1 MEITIIGTGYVGLT
15 TGACFAHLGH
25 KVICVDND
33 KKKID
38 LLNEGIIPI
47 YEPKLDKIVE
57 EAKKKELISFTTDIA
72 YGVKN
77 SKVLFIAV
85 GTPPKESGE
94 PDLSYVENVASQ
106 IGEHMDSYRLIVEK
120 STVPVKT
127 AQWIRTTISRFNK
140 KKVDFDVA
148 VNPEFLREGSAVD
161 DFLNPDRIVIGVENK
176 RAEELLLEIY
186 KPIKA
191 PILVTDLAS
200 AELIK
205 HASNAFLAMKISFI
219 NAIAIICEKS
229 GADVEMVAKGMG
241 LDKRIGPHFL
251 RAGVGYG
258 GFCFPKD
265 LAAFIKIAEE
275 LGYDFRLLKEIAN
288 INEKQKEYFVKKIE
302 RVLWNLKDKTIGIL
316 GLSFKPNTDD
326 IRFAPALDII
336 NLLKK
341 EGAKIKAYDPKA
353 MAKAKEILKEI
364 TYCDNPYDVCK
375 DADCLALI
383 TEWEE
388 FAHLDFEKIKS
399 LMRQPIIFDGR
410 NFLNKEKLISLGFQ
424 YYGIGKR

>member
-1 MEITIIGTGYVGLT
+1 MEIAIIGTGYVGLT
-15 TGACFAHLGH
+15 TGACLAHIGH

-33 KKKID
+33 ERKIQM
-38 LLNEGIIPI
+38 LKQGIIPI
-47 YEPKLDKIVE
+47 YEPKLEEIVKA
-57 EAKKKELISFTTDIA
+57 AKSEGRLAFTTDIKEA
-72 YGVKN
+72 VEN

-85 GTPPKESGE
+85 GTPPKENGE
-94 PDLSYVENVASQ
+94 PDLSYVENVAQS
-106 IGEHMDSYRLIVEK
+106 IGEYMTDYKLIVEK
-120 STVPVKT
+120 STVPVNTFK
-127 AQWIRTTISRFNK
+127 WIKQTIARFAK
-140 KKVDFDVA
+140 KKVDFDVC

-161 DFLNPDRIVIGVENK
+161 DFLYPDRIVIGVENK
-176 RAEELLLEIY
+176 RAEEIMREIY
-186 KPIKA
+186 KKIEA

-219 NAIAIICEKS
+219 NAVAIICEKT
-229 GADVEMVAKGMG
+229 GADVEVVAKGMG

-265 LAAFIKIAEE
+265 LAAFIKIAQDC
-275 LGYDFRLLKEIAN
+275 GYDFKLLKEVAN
-288 INEKQKEYFVKKIE
+288 INEQQKEYFVKKVKNI
-302 RVLWNLKDKTIGIL
+302 LWNLKDKIIGIW
-316 GLSFKPNTDD
+316 GLAFKPNTDD

-353 MAKAKEILKEI
+353 IEKTKQVIPDI
-364 TYCDNPYDVCK
+364 FYGDNPYAVCEN
-375 DADCLALI
+375 ADCLCLI

-388 FAHLDFEKIKS
+388 FSQVDFKKVKS

-410 NFLNKEKLISLGFQ
+410 NFLNKEALLSLGFE